1 MASYSFTPYREA
13 VRDGAPTGDAA
24 SRAARVRTL
33 RGGEPVGS
41 GAYVLYWM
49 QMYLRGGANAALD
62 EAVRR
67 ANALDL
73 PLLVYQGL
81 NPDYPEANDRVH
93 TFILECARD
102 VARELAGRGLTYRFH
117 LRRSAAGEPPPVAA
131 ALASGAASVIVDDF
145 PAFILPRVTQA
156 LLYRTADAGIP
167 VDAVDAN
174 GLVPLSRIPD
184 RQYAAYTIRP
194 RLHARIP
201 EFLVPDPAP
210 DLRNRAR
217 PELPVDEEL
226 FEPAGELKDGDVA
239 RLVGECEIDH
249 GVLPSLRHRG
259 GRSRALERLD
269 AFLAER
275 LADYAER
282 RNDPGREATS
292 GLSPYLHFGCLSTPE
307 IVHAALRADAPDE
320 SVDAFLEELV
330 IRREL
335 AYNFCRYTP
344 VAEHESLAPLP
355 DWAGKTLAEHA
366 DDERPQIYGEGD
378 LERGDTHDGL
388 WNAAQRELVAT
399 GTFHGYLRMLWGKN
413 LIRWTPDYETA
424 QRFMLRMH
432 YRYALDGR
440 NPNTYANV
448 LWCFGLHDRA
458 FREGP
463 VLGKLRPLK
472 SSSTRRKF
480 DVEPYLERVAEA
492 AAERDMPI
500 LRQAQLEL

>member
-1 MASYSFTPYREA
+1 VAGYSFTPYRDA
-13 VRDGAPTGDAA
+13 VREGAPTGDAA
-24 SRAARVRTL
+24 SGAARVRTL
-33 RGGEPVGS
+33 RGGEPLAR

-49 QMYLRGGANAALD
+49 QMYMRGAANAALD

-67 ANALDL
+67 ANQLDL

-102 VARELAGRGLTYRFH
+102 VARELAGRGLAYRFH
-117 LRRSAAGEPPPVAA
+117 LRRSAAGDPPPVAA
-131 ALASGAASVIVDDF
+131 ELAAGAACVIVDDF

-156 LLYRTADAGIP
+156 LLYRTADAGVP

-174 GLVPLSRIPD
+174 GLVPLGRIPD

-201 EFLVPDPAP
+201 EFLVPEPAP
-210 DLRNRAR
+210 RLRNRSR
-217 PELPVDEEL
+217 PKLPVDDDL
-226 FEPAGELKDGDVA
+226 FVPAGELRDEEIA
-239 RLVGECEIDH
+239 RLVGACEIDH
-249 GVLPSLRHRG
+249 DVLPSLRHEG
-259 GRSRALERLD
+259 GRARALERLD
-269 AFLAER
+269 AFLDER
-275 LADYAER
+275 LADYAAH
-282 RNDPGREATS
+282 RNDPGRRATS
-292 GLSPYLHFGCLSTPE
+292 GLSPYLHFGCLSTLE
-307 IVHAALRADAPDE
+307 IVHATLDADAPDE

-335 AYNFCRYTP
+335 AFNFCRYTP
-344 VAEHESLAPLP
+344 VAEHDTLDPLP
-355 DWAGKTLAEHA
+355 DWARKTLSEHA
-366 DDERPQIYGEGD
+366 GDERPRVYGKRD
-378 LERGDTHDGL
+378 LERGLTHDEL

-413 LIRWTPDYETA
+413 LIRWTSDYETA

-432 YRYALDGR
+432 DRYALDGR
-440 NPNTYANV
+440 DPNTYANV

-458 FREGP
+458 FKEDP

-480 DVEPYLERVAEA
+480 DVEPYAERVARDVA
-492 AAERDMPI
+492 DRDMPV
-500 LRQAQLEL
+500 LRDVRRDT